1 MKSLDTRSEHQKKQR
16 TRKLIIFIIAGIIIA
31 LMILSTLGYVLVD
44 RSGQEN
50 QNSGNTYNGF
60 KFSDSVNGWQTIV
73 GTNTLTTSYLP
84 REVMEFNG
92 TGVSSSDLYGF
103 TGKIVYI
110 AISDDQ
116 GGYASADLYNNLNL
130 VATRVQF
137 ACPVDRENSSFCQDK
152 NLPIKS
158 CDDATLDSKIVLFSN
173 ETKAG
178 YEYKN
183 SCLII
188 SGEGSEIIK
197 ASDNFIYKLFG
208 VM

>member
-1 MKSLDTRSEHQKKQR
+1 MIKGLETRSEQQKRQR
-16 TRKLIIFIIAGIIIA
+16 TRNIIIGTIIVV
-31 LMILSTLGYVLVD
+31 LMIMSTVGYVLVD
-44 RSGQEN
+44 RTSQEE
-50 QNSGNTYNGF
+50 QNGSNTYNGF
-60 KFSDSVNGWQTIV
+60 KFLESINGWQTTV
-73 GTNTLTTSYLP
+73 GTNTLVISYLP
-84 REVMEFNG
+84 QELMEFNG
-92 TGVSSSDLYGF
+92 TGISSSDLYGF

-110 AISDDQ
+110 AISDEQ
-116 GGYASADLYNNLNL
+116 EGYASSDLYNNLNL
-130 VATRVQF
+130 VALRVNF
-137 ACPVDRENSSFCQDK
+137 ACPADKENSSFCQDR

-158 CDDATLDSKIVLFSN
+158 CDDASLDSKIIVFNN

-188 SGEGSEIIK
+188 KGQGSEIIK